1 MISANMAPL
10 VYADIYIIVM
20 IITKTANKVKLNLQS
35 NYFKLFITGKVA
47 IVIKIP
53 SNIGNVNRTC
63 FSRK

>member
-1 MISANMAPL
+1 MAPL